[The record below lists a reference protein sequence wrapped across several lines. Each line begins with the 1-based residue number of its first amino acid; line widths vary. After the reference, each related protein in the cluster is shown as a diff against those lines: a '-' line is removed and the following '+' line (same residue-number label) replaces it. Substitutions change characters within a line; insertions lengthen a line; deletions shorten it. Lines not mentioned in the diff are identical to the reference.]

1 MSRFVGASPALQK
14 SLDRH
19 VAERPVVVDFT
30 LTINVASSTLSNN
43 ALRPTSAV
51 TWTPKTANASAEI
64 GAGTIHMATPTLGA
78 VVITHANSAVADRTF
93 RITIHNP

>member
-1 MSRFVGASPALQK
+1 MSRFANFPPDQAKKLAQEVPQ
-14 SLDRH
+14 R
-19 VAERPVVVDFT
+19 VIVVDFT
-30 LTINVASSTLSNN
+30 LTISVASSTLSNN

-93 RITIHNP
+93 RVVILNP